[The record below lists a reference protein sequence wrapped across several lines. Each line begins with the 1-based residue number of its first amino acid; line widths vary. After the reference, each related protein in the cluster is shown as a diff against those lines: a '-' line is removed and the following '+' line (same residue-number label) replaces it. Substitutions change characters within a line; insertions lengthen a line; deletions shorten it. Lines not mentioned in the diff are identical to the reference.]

1 MCRQGYQQLLL
12 QHYFLCKNALMVSFT
27 TFTCSSQYYFCPE
40 GCFHQTRHLRS
51 DTLTSAVGIA
61 NNIHKTG
68 VTHISVSS
76 LLSATVTAEHKAFL
90 PLCPLIPPWIC
101 FWLLSCRSLSLPL
114 SLWLCTLFPWKI
126 LPVIIVG
133 IGWCHCACSVFETG
147 QYARPPHL
155 QQLCGGGAAAAAKW
169 SREGEMKARHPS
181 TVLTIGS
188 LPILGKP
195 FQVWPQR
202 ERAIKT
208 PVNAY
213 FYVCVL

>member
-1 MCRQGYQQLLL
+1 MCLQGYHQLLL

-76 LLSATVTAEHKAFL
+76 LVSATVTAEHKAFL

-101 FWLLSCRSLSLPL
+101 FWLLSCRSLSLSL

-147 QYARPPHL
+147 QGRLWIQAVPVPSHDWIPGFGTRRGPSYTLGPCTFSNCVVVAL
-155 QQLCGGGAAAAAKW
+155 QLLRNEVMKVNEGAA
-169 SREGEMKARHPS
+169 SVNSVDDR
-181 TVLTIGS
+181 LTAHSG
-188 LPILGKP
+188 
-195 FQVWPQR
+195 
-202 ERAIKT
+202 
-208 PVNAY
+208 
-213 FYVCVL
+213 